1 MNLKE
6 EEILEEVL
14 KIINSNKSKA
24 SILRDSMLNLNQ
36 NIYTNNL
43 NLQIIQFLG
52 EFEYDLK
59 SLIELL
65 NDFKNK
71 IKINF
76 QNKLKFLKKEL
87 NNIKKENI
95 SLKKL
100 KDNNISKFKSKT
112 RLNIRNTFEN
122 KIKKNKNKTTKSSE
136 NLDKKENI
144 SNNVNST
151 KAKIVYSNKNY
162 KNNNFCD
169 YNSFIS
175 KLKKNNSKYNSKFI
189 KYDNYKQNTKRIQ
202 NSVRSQSANS
212 KIINN
217 NKHLDE
223 EKKQKIIN
231 EILQDEIILNAL
243 KKQFGKEIEYKLLNG
258 EINNNF
264 LLKLEEI
271 ENKIKKSKYN
281 TIQIKNKKDQM
292 SLEYNNKS
300 LNLRLPKRYSNHE
313 ENNSINKFIIS

>member
-1 MNLKE
+1 MDLKE
-6 EEILEEVL
+6 EVILEEAL
-14 KIINSNKSKA
+14 KIIDSNKSKA
-24 SILRDSMLNLNQ
+24 SILRNSMINLNQ
-36 NIYTNNL
+36 NIYVNNL

-71 IKINF
+71 IKINL

-112 RLNIRNTFEN
+112 RLNIRNAFEN
-122 KIKKNKNKTTKSSE
+122 KIKKNKNKTTKNTE

-144 SNNVNST
+144 SLNNVNST
-151 KAKIVYSNKNY
+151 QAKIVYSNKNN

-175 KLKKNNSKYNSKFI
+175 KLKKNNSKFI
-189 KYDNYKQNTKRIQ
+189 KYDNYKQNTRRIQ
-202 NSVRSQSANS
+202 SSVRSQSANS
-212 KIINN
+212 KIIYN

-231 EILQDEIILNAL
+231 EIFQDEIILNAL
-243 KKQFGKEIEYKLLNG
+243 KKQFGKEIEDKLLNG

-264 LLKLEEI
+264 LLKIEEI
-271 ENKIKKSKYN
+271 ENRIKKSNYN
-281 TIQIKNKKDQM
+281 TIQIKNKKDPM
-292 SLEYNNKS
+292 LLEYNNKS
-300 LNLRLPKRYSNHE
+300 LNLRVPKRYSNHE
-313 ENNSINKFIIS
+313 DNNSINKFIIS